1 MSDSE
6 AEEKGQKDLQL
17 ILGELLPNLFDI
29 LHQSLSFFFF
39 FLAFISETWKSEKW
53 KKCPAAERGA
63 VSKKRPCL
71 YSVVLLGKKSTWLTH
86 IQTFL

>member
-39 FLAFISETWKSEKW
+39 FF
-53 KKCPAAERGA
+53 
-63 VSKKRPCL
+63 
-71 YSVVLLGKKSTWLTH
+71 LLH
-86 IQTFL
+86 I